1 MFGTQAI
8 RMPVS
13 AAPDQNHGAFW
24 LKHEQLRFFS
34 TVSKIVGMIKSIC
47 TFGTMR
53 IVPPNRRSL
62 PLAPAILPLRL
73 YFLVPV
79 FFLVFCTGLAGVG
92 CIGIGEDEPEVPE
105 QQPIEA
111 LPPEFAK
118 LAEVWEILEREH
130 IDAGKLDPST
140 LTDGAIRGML
150 EATGDEHA
158 SYLNSEQYSF
168 QRQEIRGTFEGIG
181 AEVTVRNGLIT
192 IVAPIPDTPAD
203 EAGVKPGDV
212 ILSVDGEDVTGW
224 DLLQVINLIRGE
236 KGTRVNIEVRRDR
249 TGETEVLE
257 IIRGVIQLES
267 VRLTMLVG
275 RIGHLRITS
284 FSGTTLEELER
295 ALDRFE
301 RSQGLGLIVDVRN
314 NPGGLLSSVV
324 EVTSQF
330 IDEGLVLYQL
340 DGQGNRRDWNSEQ
353 GGMALEVPMVLL
365 MNGFSAS
372 ASEVFAGAITHHGR
386 AETIGVKTFGK
397 GSVNNL
403 WPLRDGSAV
412 NFTIGRWYTPDG
424 RLIEGEGITPDIVM
438 ESPEDDSEDLQLDIA
453 IEEVTKLI
461 ESSAVGR
468 TN

>member
-1 MFGTQAI
+1 M
-8 RMPVS
+8 
-13 AAPDQNHGAFW
+13 
-24 LKHEQLRFFS
+24 
-34 TVSKIVGMIKSIC
+34 
-47 TFGTMR
+47 
-53 IVPPNRRSL
+53 
-62 PLAPAILPLRL
+62 APAFPALRL
-73 YFLVPV
+73 FLLVPV
-79 FFLVFCTGLAGVG
+79 LVLVFFAGLAGVA
-92 CIGIGEDEPEVPE
+92 CLGEDEPEAPE
-105 QQPIEA
+105 EPTIEG

-130 IDAGKLDPST
+130 IDAGELEPSI

-158 SYLNSEQYSF
+158 SYLDPEQYSF

-212 ILSVDGEDVTGW
+212 ILSVDGQSVTGW
-224 DLLQVINLIRGE
+224 DLFQVINLIRGE

-257 IIRGVIQLES
+257 IVRGVIQLES

-295 ALDRFE
+295 ALERFE
-301 RSQGLGLIVDVRN
+301 RSQGQGLIVDVRN

-340 DGQGNRRDWNSEQ
+340 DGRGNRRDWDAER
-353 GGMALEVPMVLL
+353 GGMALEVPMVVLV
-365 MNGFSAS
+365 NGFSAS
-372 ASEVFAGAITHHGR
+372 ASEVFAGALTHHGR

-403 WPLRDGSAV
+403 WPLMDGSAV

-424 RLIEGEGITPDIVM
+424 KLIEGEGITPDIVK
-438 ESPEDDSEDLQLDIA
+438 ESPEDDSEDLQLDSA
-453 IEEVTKLI
+453 IEEITKLI
-461 ESSAVGR
+461 ENSAVGS

>member
-1 MFGTQAI
+1 MAHVF
-8 RMPVS
+8 
-13 AAPDQNHGAFW
+13 AAP
-24 LKHEQLRFFS
+24 
-34 TVSKIVGMIKSIC
+34 
-47 TFGTMR
+47 
-53 IVPPNRRSL
+53 
-62 PLAPAILPLRL
+62 RL
-73 YFLVPV
+73 YLIVPV
-79 FFLVFCTGLAGVG
+79 FILVFCTGLAGVG
-92 CIGIGEDEPEVPE
+92 CVGGDEPEVPE
-105 QQPIEA
+105 QQTVEG

-130 IDAGKLDPST
+130 IDAGKLDPSA

-150 EATGDEHA
+150 EATGDDHA
-158 SYLNSEQYSF
+158 SYLDSEQYSF

-224 DLLQVINLIRGE
+224 DLFQVINLIRGE
-236 KGTRVNIEVRRDR
+236 KGTTVSIEVRRDR

-257 IIRGVIQLES
+257 IVRGVIQLKS

-330 IDEGLVLYQL
+330 IDGGLVLYQL
-340 DGQGNRRDWNSEQ
+340 DGQGNRRDWNAEQ
-353 GGMALEVPMVLL
+353 GGLAVEVPMVVL

-372 ASEVFAGAITHHGR
+372 ASEVFAGAITHHER

-424 RLIEGEGITPDIVM
+424 KLIEGEGITPDIVK
-438 ESPEDDSEDLQLDIA
+438 ESPEDDSEDLQLDFA
-453 IEEVTKLI
+453 IEEVTKLV

>member
-1 MFGTQAI
+1 MA
-8 RMPVS
+8 PV
-13 AAPDQNHGAFW
+13 F
-24 LKHEQLRFFS
+24 
-34 TVSKIVGMIKSIC
+34 
-47 TFGTMR
+47 
-53 IVPPNRRSL
+53 
-62 PLAPAILPLRL
+62 LAPRLRILIPI
-73 YFLVPV
+73 LV
-79 FFLVFCTGLAGVG
+79 LVFCTSLGGVG
-92 CIGIGEDEPEVPE
+92 CIGEDEPEVPG
-105 QQPIEA
+105 QQDVEA

-130 IDAGKLDPST
+130 IDAGKLDPSV

-158 SYLNSEQYSF
+158 SYLDPEQYSF

-181 AEVTVRNGLIT
+181 AEVAMRNGLIT
-192 IVAPIPDTPAD
+192 IVAPIDDTPAD
-203 EAGVKPGDV
+203 MAGVESGDV
-212 ILSVDGEDVTGW
+212 ILEIDGESVVGW
-224 DLLQVINLIRGE
+224 DLFQAINRIRGE
-236 KGTRVNIEVRRDR
+236 KGTPVRLLVRKKN
-249 TGETEVLE
+249 TGEAVELE
-257 IIRGVIQLES
+257 IIRDVIPLKS
-267 VRLTMLVG
+267 VRLNMLVG

-284 FSGTTLEELER
+284 FSGTTLEELEK
-295 ALDRFE
+295 ALERFE

-330 IDEGLVLYQL
+330 INEGLVLYQL
-340 DGQGNRRDWNSEQ
+340 DGQGNRRDWNAEQ
-353 GGMALEVPMVLL
+353 GGLALEVPMVIL

-372 ASEVFAGAITHHGR
+372 ASEVFAGAITHHQR

-424 RLIEGEGITPDIVM
+424 KLIEGEGITPDIIL
-438 ESPEDDSEDLQLDIA
+438 EAPEDDSEDLQLDFA
-453 IEEVTKLI
+453 IDEVTKLI
-461 ESSAVGR
+461 ENSAAGR